1 MPVKL
6 IISASQ
12 RFLPRFHT
20 HTCIVETRGGIMWMP
35 FPCPPPAPVFRRGVQ
50 YGHTWYCIYCTY
62 TLSKTAHRPWP
73 SISWRQHMHCHCSP
87 HHPALPR
94 LLPASETAAA
104 MVSASGRVYASA
116 TQHLLDMTAQRQHV
130 LMAAV
135 DMGRA
140 GLDHAGAMKAG
151 MG

>member
-1 MPVKL
+1 
-6 IISASQ
+6 
-12 RFLPRFHT
+12 
-20 HTCIVETRGGIMWMP
+20 
-35 FPCPPPAPVFRRGVQ
+35 
-50 YGHTWYCIYCTY
+50 
-62 TLSKTAHRPWP
+62 
-73 SISWRQHMHCHCSP
+73 
-87 HHPALPR
+87 
-94 LLPASETAAA
+94 